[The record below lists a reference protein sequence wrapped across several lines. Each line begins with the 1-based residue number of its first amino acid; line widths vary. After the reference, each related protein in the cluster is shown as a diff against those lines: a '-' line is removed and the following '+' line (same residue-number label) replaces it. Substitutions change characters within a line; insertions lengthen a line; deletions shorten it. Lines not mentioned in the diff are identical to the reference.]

1 MKKNKVKNLI
11 LLIKFQIKQDNF
23 KINLKF
29 FYNLNKKLTNYYKQN
44 KLRKLKNKKSF
55 NKNLNKFK

>member
-1 MKKNKVKNLI
+1 MVKNLI
-11 LLIKFQIKQDNF
+11 LLNKFQIKQDNF
-23 KINLKF
+23 KINLKLF
-29 FYNLNKKLTNYYKQN
+29 FNLNKKLTNYYKQN

>member
-1 MKKNKVKNLI
+1 MKKDKVKNLI

-29 FYNLNKKLTNYYKQN
+29 FYILNKKLTNYYNQN